1 MPQLGIEFRQDPWLS
16 VGIVSK
22 SNIYMSVQVQMVDF
36 MAERLARKE
45 EEESKRLMNLLSD
58 DDEEED
64 GTTLRPKKKK
74 KKKKKVFKKKKIL
87 TQKQQMESFARKEKG
102 LPPAKKKR
110 KRKSVFDVVALPEEL
125 ERLVAEQTRVVKAIE
140 LAHPVKLNN
149 RNSRPGSRPGSR
161 AGNSRG
167 GNSRP
172 GSRGGAAEKKRI
184 KTDVERMAEVGLY
197 YCGLWR

>member
-64 GTTLRPKKKK
+64 GTKKKK
-74 KKKKKVFKKKKIL
+74 KKKKKKSVQKKKSID
-87 TQKQQMESFARKEKG
+87 
-102 LPPAKKKR
+102 P
-110 KRKSVFDVVALPEEL
+110 
-125 ERLVAEQTRVVKAIE
+125 
-140 LAHPVKLNN
+140 
-149 RNSRPGSRPGSR
+149 
-161 AGNSRG
+161 
-167 GNSRP
+167 
-172 GSRGGAAEKKRI
+172 
-184 KTDVERMAEVGLY
+184 KTTNGII
-197 YCGLWR
+197 CS

>member
-64 GTTLRPKKKK
+64 GTNSLLKKKK
-74 KKKKKVFKKKKIL
+74 KKKKKVFKKKK
-87 TQKQQMESFARKEKG
+87 
-102 LPPAKKKR
+102 
-110 KRKSVFDVVALPEEL
+110 
-125 ERLVAEQTRVVKAIE
+125 
-140 LAHPVKLNN
+140 
-149 RNSRPGSRPGSR
+149 
-161 AGNSRG
+161 
-167 GNSRP
+167 
-172 GSRGGAAEKKRI
+172 
-184 KTDVERMAEVGLY
+184 Y
-197 YCGLWR
+197 